1 MPHEASKFEE
11 TVVDRSS
18 PPWPSEGLAAVV
30 IAGAGARGAFEA
42 GALSVLM
49 PALFES
55 LSDVVL
61 LGTSAGA
68 VNAALWAQYAQPGRP
83 LQDIG
88 EQVCEFW
95 SELDIRRVYKPI
107 LWGLGRRALEL
118 SWLFGRV
125 PSLLDTTPLAKHCR
139 RTFLPQQLAQN
150 IEKRSL
156 AGVGLVATTCPDD
169 GSGGRSHVFLQ
180 SRPDLRH
187 PDPDPSSALDYLPT
201 VLSHQHILASA
212 AIPIAFPPVGVRDAE
227 GGIGYYTDGGVRLN
241 TPISPA
247 LDLNAQRLV
256 IVSSHA
262 TEYPKVGNIAEEPDV
277 VDIAAQS
284 VHSILADGM
293 IEDLR
298 LLKRIN
304 SMVHQA
310 KGQRLMDETAHPPRP
325 YREVPVI
332 AVAPQPG
339 VLAQKARA
347 FRPAFSFR
355 AFEYAFVRNLLAG
368 FGSGAGNDELL
379 SYLLFNREFANKQI
393 DLGKQCAKHELNRL
407 ELLVTT

>member
-1 MPHEASKFEE
+1 MPHEASSFEQ
-11 TVVDRSS
+11 TVVDQFS
-18 PPWPSEGLAAVV
+18 PRWPSEGLAAVV

-68 VNAALWAQYAQPGRP
+68 VNAALWAQYARPGRP
-83 LQDIG
+83 LQAVAD
-88 EQVCEFW
+88 QVCKFW
-95 SELDIRRVYKPI
+95 CELDVSRVYKPI
-107 LWGLGRRALEL
+107 LLGLGQRALEF
-118 SWLFGRV
+118 SWMFGRV
-125 PSLLDTTPLAKHCR
+125 PSLLDTTPLEKHCQSI
-139 RTFLPQQLAQN
+139 FQPQQLARN
-150 IEKRSL
+150 IAKRSL

-180 SRPDLRH
+180 ARRDIRH

-201 VLSHQHILASA
+201 ILSHQHILASA
-212 AIPIAFPPVGVRDAE
+212 AIPMAFPPVGVPDAQ

-262 TEYPKVGNIAEEPDV
+262 TVYPKAGKIAEKPDV
-277 VDIAAQS
+277 IDIAAQS

-304 SMVHQA
+304 SMVRQA
-310 KGQRLMDETAHPPRP
+310 NGQPLMDETAHPPRP

-339 VLAQKARA
+339 VLAQTARD
-347 FRPAFSFR
+347 FRPAFSLR
-355 AFEYAFVRNLLAG
+355 GLEYAFVRHLFAG

-393 DLGKQCAKHELNRL
+393 DLGKQSARQELKRL
-407 ELLVTT
+407 GFPVRV